1 MRSIINEKNLKN
13 KKILLRL
20 DLNVPI
26 NRGKITDTTR
36 IDKILPTLNFLIKEK
51 AKIIILSHVGRPN
64 GKVVKELSLKPIC
77 EELQNKLGKKI
88 RLIDENIKEIKNKNF
103 FNNYNEDIFIL
114 ENIRFY
120 SEEEQ
125 NDNKFA
131 ELLSNL
137 GDMYV
142 NDAFSCSH
150 RAHTSICEIPKFLPS
165 FSGLQLDL
173 EVNALNKITSEIS
186 RPITCIIGGSKIST
200 KINVIKN
207 LILKFDNIIIVG
219 GMANNFIE
227 YFGNNVGKSIKEKNC
242 HKIVE
247 EIISLSKKEKCKIIY
262 PEDVIVSN
270 DLNGSPQKKELNEIL
285 FDEMILDIGPKTID
299 KITKI
304 IDNSKTIL
312 WNGPAGYFE
321 NSNFANG
328 SIQIAKKIIENNKA
342 NKIFS
347 VAGGGDTV
355 SLLNNLKA
363 VNEFNFVS
371 TAGGAFLEYLEGKN
385 LPGITALN

>member
-1 MRSIINEKNLKN
+1 MRSIINEKNLNN

-20 DLNVPI
+20 DLNVPLDK
-26 NRGKITDTTR
+26 GKIIDTTR
-36 IDKILPTLNFLIKEK
+36 IDKILPTLDFLIRQK
-51 AKIIILSHVGRPN
+51 AKIIILSHVGRPR
-64 GKVVKELSLKPIC
+64 GKIVKELSLKPIC
-77 EELQNKLGKKI
+77 EELQKKLKKKVK
-88 RLIDENIKEIKNKNF
+88 LISENIKKIIDKNF
-103 FNNYNEDIFIL
+103 FNNYNEDIFVL

-131 ELLSNL
+131 ELISNL
-137 GDMYV
+137 GDIYV

-150 RAHTSICEIPKFLPS
+150 RAHASIYKIPKFLPS
-165 FSGLQLDL
+165 FSGLQLNL
-173 EVNALNKITSEIS
+173 EVNALNKITSEIT
-186 RPITCIIGGSKIST
+186 RPITCVIGGSKIST

-207 LILKFDNIIIVG
+207 LIPKFDNLIIVG

-227 YFGNNVGKSIKEKNC
+227 YFGNSVGKSIKEKNC
-242 HKIVE
+242 DKIVE

-262 PEDVIVSN
+262 PEDVVVSK
-270 DLNGSPQKKELNEIL
+270 DLSGSPLKKELSEIL
-285 FDEMILDIGPKTID
+285 TDEMILDIGPKTIN

-321 NSNFANG
+321 NPNFAYG

-342 NKIFS
+342 NKIYS
-347 VAGGGDTV
+347 VVGGGDTV
-355 SLLNNLKA
+355 SLLNNLNA